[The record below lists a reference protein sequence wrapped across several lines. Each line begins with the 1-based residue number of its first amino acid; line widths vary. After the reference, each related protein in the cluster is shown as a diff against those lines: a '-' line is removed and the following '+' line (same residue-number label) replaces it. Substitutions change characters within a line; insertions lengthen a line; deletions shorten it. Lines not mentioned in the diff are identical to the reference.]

1 MTDKNVNVVVNN
13 LRGIQAE
20 INRLD
25 TTKLEKLNIRKK
37 YITDCLNNGV
47 SVKQI
52 AALLDI
58 SNARVY
64 KILEELKVQA

>member
-1 MTDKNVNVVVNN
+1 MADTSVNVVVNN

-25 TTKLEKLNIRKK
+25 IMKLEKLNIRKK
-37 YITDCLNNGV
+37 YITDCLNKGV

-52 AALLDI
+52 ATLLDI

>member
-37 YITDCLNNGV
+37 YITDCLNNGG
-47 SVKQI
+47 
-52 AALLDI
+52 I
-58 SNARVY
+58 S
-64 KILEELKVQA
+64 QADCGPVRY

>member
-1 MTDKNVNVVVNN
+1 MADTSVNVVVNN

>member
-1 MTDKNVNVVVNN
+1 MADKNVNVVVNN

-25 TTKLEKLNIRKK
+25 ITKLEKLNIRKK

-52 AALLDI
+52 AALLNI